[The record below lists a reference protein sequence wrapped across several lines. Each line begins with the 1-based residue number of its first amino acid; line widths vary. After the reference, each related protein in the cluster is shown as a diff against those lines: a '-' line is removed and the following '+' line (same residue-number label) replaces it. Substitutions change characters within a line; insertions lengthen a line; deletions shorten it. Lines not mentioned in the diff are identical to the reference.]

1 MEVLFWNYLLLFG
14 DFECLKAAVQNGAD
28 SVYFGANSFSARA
41 YAHNFN
47 LEELKQSIHYAKLR
61 NVHTH
66 LTLNTLLKDSE
77 LEEAITLASKAYEF
91 GIDAIIVQDL
101 GLAKTLM
108 KYFPDLPLHASTQMT
123 AHNLE
128 GVLALEN
135 LGFKRVV
142 LSREL
147 SLEEIEYIKSHCK
160 VEIEVFAHG
169 ALCMS
174 YSGQCLFSSMIG
186 GRSGN
191 RGKCAQPC
199 RLPYDLLKQDKN
211 GKETVLDK
219 GYLLSPRDL
228 CSLELLPNLINANID
243 CLKIE
248 GRMKSPEYVAT
259 VTRIYRKYLDLAL
272 QKDSY
277 QVQEED
283 KKDLLQIFNR
293 GGFSTGHL
301 KNSPN
306 KSLVDTSKPNNTGIL
321 IGYISNYN
329 KEKGHITLTLL
340 DSLEIGDTVSFEKE
354 SSKYTVSELMKSNS
368 NRISESSGSTVTIGR
383 MKGNIRVGDK
393 VYKMASKALL
403 KQAQMTFNDKTEL
416 KKIPLSATITLQKE
430 KPVLLTICPAVKP
443 SNIYYNLMVSVQ
455 SEEVPVLAKNQ
466 PIDKERICSQLSK
479 TSNTPYEFS
488 KIEVKLEPN
497 LFLPNIRILNE
508 LRRKALSKLE
518 NLVLEKIERKNK
530 YPIVNVPENQKA
542 SIGSDQ
548 ISLFF
553 TRFRED
559 LDYEKIEN
567 VDRICLPFTC
577 FMKGSFKT
585 HLQDL
590 TNSHSVYVVL
600 PTIIREN
607 FQNLISTTIDQ
618 IISSY
623 PIKGFVIS
631 NIQGIS
637 MAHKLNTLYPNR
649 FEFIANYTLN
659 VFNSVSANELRN
671 LNIHTVTIS
680 PELDK
685 ETILSLCSSVGNFS
699 ELMVYGNL
707 PVMNANYCLLGKTNQ
722 CLPTCPSFCTEDT
735 KYYLK
740 DRLGFYFRLL
750 PNRIQTTST
759 ILNSKTLSISPKEFP
774 CASYRI
780 QILDEDLDQ
789 INHIIQVVKNKDR
802 FEGKEYTN
810 GNLNREI

>member
-1 MEVLFWNYLLLFG
+1 M
-14 DFECLKAAVQNGAD
+14 
-28 SVYFGANSFSARA
+28 AR
-41 YAHNFN
+41 
-47 LEELKQSIHYAKLR
+47 
-61 NVHTH
+61 
-66 LTLNTLLKDSE
+66 
-77 LEEAITLASKAYEF
+77 
-91 GIDAIIVQDL
+91 
-101 GLAKTLM
+101 
-108 KYFPDLPLHASTQMT
+108 
-123 AHNLE
+123 
-128 GVLALEN
+128 
-135 LGFKRVV
+135 
-142 LSREL
+142 
-147 SLEEIEYIKSHCK
+147 
-160 VEIEVFAHG
+160 
-169 ALCMS
+169 
-174 YSGQCLFSSMIG
+174 
-186 GRSGN
+186 
-191 RGKCAQPC
+191 
-199 RLPYDLLKQDKN
+199 
-211 GKETVLDK
+211 
-219 GYLLSPRDL
+219 
-228 CSLELLPNLINANID
+228 
-243 CLKIE
+243 
-248 GRMKSPEYVAT
+248 
-259 VTRIYRKYLDLAL
+259 
-272 QKDSY
+272 
-277 QVQEED
+277 
-283 KKDLLQIFNR
+283 
-293 GGFSTGHL
+293 
-301 KNSPN
+301 
-306 KSLVDTSKPNNTGIL
+306 
-321 IGYISNYN
+321 
-329 KEKGHITLTLL
+329 
-340 DSLEIGDTVSFEKE
+340 
-354 SSKYTVSELMKSNS
+354 
-368 NRISESSGSTVTIGR
+368 
-383 MKGNIRVGDK
+383 
-393 VYKMASKALL
+393 KALL

-497 LFLPNIRILNE
+497 LFLPNIRILN
-508 LRRKALSKLE
+508 
-518 NLVLEKIERKNK
+518 K

-542 SIGSDQ
+542 SIDSDQ

-637 MAHKLNTLYPNR
+637 MSHKLNTLYPNR

-780 QILDEDLDQ
+780 QILDEDLGQ